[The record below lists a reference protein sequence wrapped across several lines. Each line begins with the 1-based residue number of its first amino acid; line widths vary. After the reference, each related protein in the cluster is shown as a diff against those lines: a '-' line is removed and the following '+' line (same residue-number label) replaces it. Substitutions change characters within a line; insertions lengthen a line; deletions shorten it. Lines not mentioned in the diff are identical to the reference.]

1 MAKFGRGAWQANM
14 ARITGTFDGDI
25 ARITGINA
33 QAEAAAAAA
42 VLAKEREVVE
52 SIKWEE
58 KEGGGSLFI

>member
-52 SIKWEE
+52 ST
-58 KEGGGSLFI
+58 